1 MAGLGV
7 GIPEKPIRFGDCELN
22 SSAFELRRG
31 RRTMKLE
38 RIPLQ
43 VLLILI
49 EQNGKVVTREA
60 IAEQVWGKDVF
71 LDVDNGINTAI
82 RKIRQLLNDDP
93 QKPRFV
99 ETIPGVGY
107 RFIAPLETETR
118 SEKSDASHEKA
129 SPAETASSVAV
140 ANESVASGGRGFWS
154 RYRLAV
160 VTLLC
165 AAGIG
170 TWLGWRHFAGQRHAI
185 RSIAVIPLQNLS
197 GDASQDYFAEGMTEE
212 LITELARID
221 SLRVISHTSVMG
233 YKGTKK
239 HLPEIARELGVDA
252 ILEGSVIRE
261 SENVRV
267 TVQLLDGPADRH
279 IWGEEYERPLNGV
292 LNLQRDVGKAI
303 AQEVRA
309 KLSATQE
316 SRLHAAHAV
325 NPAAYDNYLK
335 GRFYFDTGFSKAD
348 SLKKAQQYFEE
359 SIKADP
365 NFAQPY
371 AGLSN
376 TYIYMAFAGVLKKDQ
391 AYKLAMAAVT
401 KALELDEGVGEAHD
415 TLGVL
420 KWHFEWDWQAAE
432 QEFNRAM
439 ALAPSY
445 SCAHE
450 DRAIF
455 LAYLGRRDEALAE
468 IAKIDQLDF
477 GISAAESEFLVFAS
491 LRDYPSMIAANNRA
505 LLLDPNDGFF
515 HYNLGVGY
523 ESTGRVPEAI
533 AEYQKAIAMSGGPE
547 AYVGLAHVYSSSGRR
562 AEAQRILTDLEHRV
576 KANAS
581 PYAMAMIYAGLGD
594 KDRAFASL
602 DEAVREKSLELSS
615 NLQGDILIDDLRG
628 DPRFQSL
635 VSQMKLPSR

>member
-1 MAGLGV
+1 MSGLGIV
-7 GIPEKPIRFGDCELN
+7 IPEGSICFGGFELN
-22 SSAFELRRG
+22 ARALELRRG
-31 RRTMKLE
+31 RRVMKLE

-60 IAEQVWGKDVF
+60 IADRVWGRDVF

-107 RFIAPLETETR
+107 RFIASLETMAQ
-118 SEKSDASHEKA
+118 SEKSA
-129 SPAETASSVAV
+129 AEEETTTVETGVSAEPVVA
-140 ANESVASGGRGFWS
+140 SVASDGRGF
-154 RYRLAV
+154 RKRFGV
-160 VTLLC
+160 VMVTLLC
-165 AAGIG
+165 VAGG
-170 TWLGWRHFAGQRHAI
+170 GGLLGWKYVARDQRVI

-197 GDASQDYFAEGMTEE
+197 GDPSQDYFAEGMTEE
-212 LITELARID
+212 LITEIARID
-221 SLRVISHTSVMG
+221 SLRVISHTSVMS

-261 SENVRV
+261 KDDVRV

-292 LNLQRDVGKAI
+292 LNLQRDVGSAI
-303 AQEVRA
+303 AHEVRA
-309 KLSATQE
+309 KLGATQDG
-316 SRLHAAHAV
+316 RLRAARV
-325 NPAAYDNYLK
+325 VDPAAYDSYLK
-335 GRFYFDTGFSKAD
+335 GRFYFDTGFSRAD
-348 SLKKAQQYFEE
+348 SLKKAQEYFEE
-359 SIKADP
+359 SIKTDP

-391 AYKLAMAAVT
+391 AYRLAMDAVT
-401 KALELDEGVGEAHD
+401 KALKLDEGVGEAHD
-415 TLGVL
+415 TLAVL
-420 KWHFEWDWQAAE
+420 KWQFEWDWQAAE
-432 QEFNRAM
+432 QEFSRAM
-439 ALAPSY
+439 ATAPSY

-468 IAKIDQLDF
+468 LAKIDQLDF
-477 GISAAESEFLVFAS
+477 GLSAAESETLVFAS

-505 LLLDPNDGFF
+505 LLLDPNVSFL

-523 ESTGRVPEAI
+523 EATGKFPEAI

-547 AYVGLAHVYSSSGRR
+547 ATVGLAHVYSNTGRK
-562 AEAQRILTDLEHRV
+562 AEAQKILTDLKHRM
-576 KANAS
+576 KSTAS
-581 PYAMAMIYAGLGD
+581 PYAMAIMYAGLGD
-594 KDRAFASL
+594 KDQAFASL
-602 DEAVREKSLELSS
+602 DKAVQEKSLELSS
-615 NLQGDILIDDLRG
+615 NLRADVRIDDLRG
-628 DPRFQSL
+628 DPRFQAVLSK
-635 VSQMKLPSR
+635 MNLPTR